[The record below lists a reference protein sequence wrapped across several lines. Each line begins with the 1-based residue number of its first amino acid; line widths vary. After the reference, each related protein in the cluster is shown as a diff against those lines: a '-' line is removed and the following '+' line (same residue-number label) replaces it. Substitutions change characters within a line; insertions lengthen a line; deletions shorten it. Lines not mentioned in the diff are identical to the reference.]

1 MIMDAGFPAMAFVK
15 RAGEQFTPF
24 EIIFLSFVQHSNQ
37 PIVIVADNGN
47 PGNYSPKHQQLI
59 EACKRGDQ
67 KSQFELYRLYHAAM
81 YNTTLRIVRDPD
93 DAEDVMQEA
102 FLKAF
107 LKLRSYRGEVSF
119 GAWLKRIVL
128 NKSLDFLRLKR
139 DRISLDEVNEA
150 EIREEEPE
158 EVIDVAYEA
167 DAIKRAIFALP
178 EGYRI
183 VLSLI
188 LLEGYDH
195 EEVSVI
201 LGISNATS
209 RTQYHRA
216 KKKLI
221 ELLKETEKDNDRT

>member
-1 MIMDAGFPAMAFVK
+1 VANK
-15 RAGEQFTPF
+15 ERAE
-24 EIIFLSFVQHSNQ
+24 
-37 PIVIVADNGN
+37 A
-47 PGNYSPKHQQLI
+47 YSPKHLKLI

-67 KSQFELYRLYHAAM
+67 KAQFEIYRLYNAAM

-107 LKLRSYRGEVSF
+107 TRLKTYRGEVSF
-119 GAWLKRIVL
+119 GAWLKRIVV
-128 NKSLDFLRLKR
+128 NKALDFLRLKR
-139 DRISLDEVNEA
+139 EQSSIDQVGELE
-150 EIREEEPE
+150 EITEEDSEQ
-158 EVIDVAYEA
+158 VDVAYEA
-167 DAIKRAIFALP
+167 ETIKKAIYALP

-195 EEVSVI
+195 EEVSGI
-201 LGISNATS
+201 LNISNATS

-221 ELLKETEKDNDRT
+221 ELLKKKDHD

>member
-1 MIMDAGFPAMAFVK
+1 MADK
-15 RAGEQFTPF
+15 DRSEA
-24 EIIFLSFVQHSNQ
+24 
-37 PIVIVADNGN
+37 
-47 PGNYSPKHQQLI
+47 YSPKHLKLI

-67 KSQFELYRLYHAAM
+67 KAQFELYRLYNAAM

-107 LKLRSYRGEVSF
+107 AKLKSYRGEVSF
-119 GAWLKRIVL
+119 GAWLKRIVV
-128 NKSLDFLRLKR
+128 NKALDFLRLKKE
-139 DRISLDEVNEA
+139 RISIDEVG
-150 EIREEEPE
+150 EIEEPE
-158 EVIDVAYEA
+158 DENAGTIEHAYSKEVIRK
-167 DAIKRAIFALP
+167 AILALP

-195 EEVSVI
+195 EEVSGI
-201 LGISNATS
+201 LNIPNATS

-221 ELLKETEKDNDRT
+221 ELMKKMKEDHD

>member
-1 MIMDAGFPAMAFVK
+1 MADK
-15 RAGEQFTPF
+15 ERSEA
-24 EIIFLSFVQHSNQ
+24 
-37 PIVIVADNGN
+37 
-47 PGNYSPKHQQLI
+47 YYPKHLKLI
-59 EACKRGDQ
+59 EACKRGDR
-67 KSQFELYRLYHAAM
+67 KAQFEIYRLYNAAM

-107 LKLRSYRGEVSF
+107 AKLKSYRGEVSF
-119 GAWLKRIVL
+119 GAWLKKIVV
-128 NKSLDFLRLKR
+128 NKALDFLRLKR
-139 DRISLDEVNEA
+139 EQVSIDEVG
-150 EIREEEPE
+150 EIEEPE
-158 EVIDVAYEA
+158 DEQASSIEVAYSAEFIRK
-167 DAIKRAIFALP
+167 AILALP

-195 EEVSVI
+195 EEVSGI
-201 LGISNATS
+201 LNISNATS

-221 ELLKETEKDNDRT
+221 ELMKKMKEVHD

>member
-1 MIMDAGFPAMAFVK
+1 
-15 RAGEQFTPF
+15 
-24 EIIFLSFVQHSNQ
+24 
-37 PIVIVADNGN
+37 VADKERSEA
-47 PGNYSPKHQQLI
+47 YSPKHLVLI

-67 KSQFELYRLYHAAM
+67 KAQFEIYRLYNAAM

-107 LKLRSYRGEVSF
+107 AKLKSYRGEVSF
-119 GAWLKRIVL
+119 GAWLKKIVV
-128 NKSLDFLRLKR
+128 NKALDFLRLKKE
-139 DRISLDEVNEA
+139 RISIDEVGEIVEA
-150 EIREEEPE
+150 EDDPAQTIEF
-158 EVIDVAYEA
+158 AYNAEFIKK
-167 DAIKRAIFALP
+167 AILALP

-195 EEVSVI
+195 EEVSGI
-201 LGISNATS
+201 LNISNATS

-216 KKKLI
+216 KKKMIALMKKI
-221 ELLKETEKDNDRT
+221 NEDHD

>member
-1 MIMDAGFPAMAFVK
+1 MAENGKSVS
-15 RAGEQFTPF
+15 FTPRH
-24 EIIFLSFVQHSNQ
+24 LDLV
-37 PIVIVADNGN
+37 
-47 PGNYSPKHQQLI
+47 

-67 KSQFELYRLYHAAM
+67 KAQFELYRLYNAAM
-81 YNTTLRIVRDPD
+81 YNTTLRIVGDSD

-107 LKLRSYRGEVSF
+107 IKLDSYRGEVSI
-119 GAWLKRIVL
+119 GAWLKRIVI
-128 NKSLDFLRLKR
+128 NKALDFLRLKKEKL
-139 DRISLDEVNEA
+139 SLEDAGEIGEIIDEPGDTGYVEYKA
-150 EIREEEPE
+150 EEIKK
-158 EVIDVAYEA
+158 
-167 DAIKRAIFALP
+167 AIYKLP

-195 EEVSVI
+195 EEVSGI
-201 LGISNATS
+201 LNISNATS

-221 ELLKETEKDNDRT
+221 ELLRRNSNDHE

>member
-1 MIMDAGFPAMAFVK
+1 MAENGK
-15 RAGEQFTPF
+15 SENFTPRHLELVEACRKGDRKAQF
-24 EIIFLSFVQHSNQ
+24 EI
-37 PIVIVADNGN
+37 
-47 PGNYSPKHQQLI
+47 
-59 EACKRGDQ
+59 
-67 KSQFELYRLYHAAM
+67 YRLYNVAM
-81 YNTTLRIVRDPD
+81 YNTALRIVGDSD

-107 LKLRSYRGEVSF
+107 AKLGTYRKEVSF
-119 GAWLKRIVL
+119 GAWLKRIVI

-139 DRISLDEVNEA
+139 EQLSLEDAAEVGEMVDEPSGVPEVEYRVE
-150 EIREEEPE
+150 EIKK
-158 EVIDVAYEA
+158 
-167 DAIKRAIFALP
+167 AIYDLP

-195 EEVSVI
+195 EEVSTI
-201 LGISNATS
+201 LNISNATS

-221 ELLKETEKDNDRT
+221 ELLKKK

>member
-1 MIMDAGFPAMAFVK
+1 MAENENSETFAPRHLNLV
-15 RAGEQFTPF
+15 
-24 EIIFLSFVQHSNQ
+24 
-37 PIVIVADNGN
+37 
-47 PGNYSPKHQQLI
+47 

-67 KSQFELYRLYHAAM
+67 KAQFELYRLYNAAM
-81 YNTTLRIVRDPD
+81 YNTTLRIVGDSD

-107 LKLRSYRGEVSF
+107 AKLDSYRGQVSF
-119 GAWLKRIVL
+119 GAWLKRIVI
-128 NKSLDFLRLKR
+128 NKALDFLRLKKEQL
-139 DRISLDEVNEA
+139 SLEDASEIGEIVDEPGDTVDVEYRA
-150 EIREEEPE
+150 E
-158 EVIDVAYEA
+158 
-167 DAIKRAIFALP
+167 AIKKAIYDLP

-195 EEVSVI
+195 EEVSGI
-201 LGISNATS
+201 LNISNATS

-221 ELLKETEKDNDRT
+221 ELLRRNSNDHE

>member
-1 MIMDAGFPAMAFVK
+1 MAEK
-15 RAGEQFTPF
+15 GKSETYTPRH
-24 EIIFLSFVQHSNQ
+24 LDLV
-37 PIVIVADNGN
+37 
-47 PGNYSPKHQQLI
+47 

-67 KSQFELYRLYHAAM
+67 KAQFELYRLYHVAM
-81 YNTTLRIVRDPD
+81 YNTSLRIVGDSD

-107 LKLRSYRGEVSF
+107 AKLNSYRGEVSF
-119 GAWLKRIVL
+119 GAWLKRIVI
-128 NKSLDFLRLKR
+128 NKALDFLRLKKEQ
-139 DRISLDEVNEA
+139 ISLEDAGDIGEIVEESADSADEEY
-150 EIREEEPE
+150 R
-158 EVIDVAYEA
+158 A
-167 DAIKRAIFALP
+167 DAIKKAIYDLP

-195 EEVSVI
+195 DEVSSI
-201 LGISNATS
+201 LNITNATS

-221 ELLKETEKDNDRT
+221 ELLKRNNDDHE